1 MSGWSRRVR
10 EALGRP
16 AVQQGIAQL
25 FEYYMK
31 DHIDRSEGRG
41 RGGNAVSHKPLSSVS
56 GRRWVDS
63 VGPNEV
69 VVSTREVTTKVKMRG
84 RNGDETRLSRRKQY
98 LVKTQSYRAGGHPL
112 RDTSEMYGA
121 LNAVGMRVGRN
132 KLRVTLR
139 GPMYALYQDRG
150 FSTSGPNYIPLSFKG
165 KRKHGTG
172 NNPNNEGLIRG
183 KDYMMAWN
191 GVTVPAR
198 PFLLPTRTEMRAVGK
213 SIYMSLKSIL
223 KGR

>member
-1 MSGWSRRVR
+1 
-10 EALGRP
+10 
-16 AVQQGIAQL
+16 
-25 FEYYMK
+25 
-31 DHIDRSEGRG
+31 
-41 RGGNAVSHKPLSSVS
+41 
-56 GRRWVDS
+56 
-63 VGPNEV
+63 
-69 VVSTREVTTKVKMRG
+69 
-84 RNGDETRLSRRKQY
+84 
-98 LVKTQSYRAGGHPL
+98 
-112 RDTSEMYGA
+112 MYGA
-121 LNAVGMRVGRN
+121 LNAVGSRAGRN

-150 FSTSGPNYIPLSFKG
+150 FSTSGPNYIPLTFKG

-183 KDYMMAWN
+183 KDYTMAWN

-198 PFLLPTRTEMRAVGK
+198 PFLLPTRTEMRGIGK